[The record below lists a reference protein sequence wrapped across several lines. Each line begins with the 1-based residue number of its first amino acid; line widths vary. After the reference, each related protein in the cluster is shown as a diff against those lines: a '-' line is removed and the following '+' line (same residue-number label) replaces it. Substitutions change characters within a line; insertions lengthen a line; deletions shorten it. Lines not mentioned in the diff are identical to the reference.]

1 MEKGRFFRP
10 FFCFLFTKRSF
21 LCKMIRRVSVYPEF
35 DGMDGLIPMKEN
47 KKKQNLDLKLNGV
60 AFDEGMDIFGEHK
73 TKEQVRAEEKERRIA
88 ERKAMKEEIA
98 RRRKEAKESGVAPA
112 KRKDIIVVSAV
123 LVGIVLLCLL
133 ALGNSFRK
141 AKEEQKWQINE
152 TRGHFVNAEARPEMS
167 GEGPKADVSEAY
179 FTRNNHLCVQLMISN
194 GTDRMRNIEAIDVA
208 VYNYETEELIAGGKA
223 SIEDL
228 VVEVAGY
235 ETYAF
240 YIAPEHIHV
249 DDSTALP
256 KILSFEISIDHTPV
270 EVD

>member
-21 LCKMIRRVSVYPEF
+21 LCKMIGRVSIYPEF

-47 KKKQNLDLKLNGV
+47 KKKSNLDLKLNGV
-60 AFDEGMDIFGEHK
+60 SFDEGMDIFGEHK

-88 ERKAMKEEIA
+88 ERKALKEEMI
-98 RRRKEAKESGVAPA
+98 RRRKEAKESGVVPA
-112 KRKDIIVVSAV
+112 KRKDIVVVSLV
-123 LVGIVLLCLL
+123 LVGIILLCLL

-141 AKEEQKWQINE
+141 AKEEQQWKINE
-152 TRGHFVNAEARPEMS
+152 SRGHYVNTEARPEMS
-167 GEGPKADVSEAY
+167 GEGPKADVAEAY
-179 FTRNNHLCVQLMISN
+179 FTQNNHLCVQLVISN

-208 VYNYETEELIAGGKA
+208 VYNYDTDELIAGGKA
-223 SIEDL
+223 AIEDL
-228 VVEVAGY
+228 VVEVAGNA
-235 ETYAF
+235 TYAF

-256 KILSFEISIDHTPV
+256 KILSFEISIDHTPI